1 MNLAIWGSALVAG
14 LLGGTHCVGMCGGFA
29 AAASSR
35 GTAGGVAWHGGR
47 ALAYAMLGALGGSL
61 GGALARVGPIANVV
75 MAMLLVWFA
84 LRLAGV
90 LEQGLWSAHRA
101 ADASSFPGVSAFSAA
116 LVRVNAR
123 LARTEGVA
131 ARVAFGA
138 ATALLPCGLL
148 WSALAMAGAAGSPFV
163 GAGAM
168 LAFWAGTVPALTL
181 VAHALRKLATARPW
195 MRRVVALG
203 VLVAGLTALATRN

>member
-1 MNLAIWGSALVAG
+1 MNLAIWATALVAG
-14 LLGGTHCVGMCGGFA
+14 MLGGTHCVGMCGGFA

-35 GTAGGVAWHGGR
+35 GAAGGVAWHGGR
-47 ALAYAMLGALGGSL
+47 GLAYAMLGALGGSL
-61 GGALARVGPIANVV
+61 GGALADLGPIANVV
-75 MAMLLVWFA
+75 MAMMLVWFA
-84 LRLAGV
+84 LRLAGLV
-90 LEQGLWSAHRA
+90 EEGPWGPRRA
-101 ADASSFPGVSAFSAA
+101 AREAPGSGALNAA
-116 LVRVNAR
+116 LMRTTAR

-148 WSALAMAGAAGSPFV
+148 WSALAMAGAAGSPLV

-203 VLVAGLTALATRN
+203 VLVAGLTALATRS